1 MAKSTTEKMN
11 RTELVD
17 SISLS
22 LGVSKAQAEKFLN
35 SFVTVV
41 TDSLSNGI
49 EVNITGFGVFRK
61 VTSSARMGVNPK
73 SREPMQIAASTSV
86 AYKVGKTLKEAV
98 KAANK

>member
-1 MAKSTTEKMN
+1 MAKSTTQKMN

-35 SFVTVV
+35 TFVSVV
-41 TDSLSNGI
+41 TDSLAKGV

-61 VTSSARMGVNPK
+61 VTRSARKGVNPK
-73 SREPMQIAASTSV
+73 TRQPMQIAPSTSV

-98 KAANK
+98 KSGN